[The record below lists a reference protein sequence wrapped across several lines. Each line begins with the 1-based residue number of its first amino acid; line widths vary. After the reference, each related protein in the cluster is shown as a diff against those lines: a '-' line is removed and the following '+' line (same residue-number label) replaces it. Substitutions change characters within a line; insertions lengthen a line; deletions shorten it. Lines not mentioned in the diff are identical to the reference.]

1 LPQRQVVSL
10 PDACAW
16 QIIGTSSMRG
26 EAPMTRLLTLLLL
39 FISTTATAQMTVT
52 QIAHDSYALVGPIGN
67 RDPQNLGNNS
77 THGLVVTPDGA
88 ILIDAGGSF
97 RGAQALHQTIR
108 TVTDQPVKYVIN
120 TGGQDHRWMGNDYW
134 KTQGAVVI
142 ASSDAVEDQRDR
154 ASMQLSVLDALI
166 GRENLAGTRPAH
178 ADITFDEYYDLSLG
192 GTTLQIQHQGGA
204 HTPGDSYVWHPGAQT
219 VFTGDIVYVSRL
231 LGVIEVSDSANWL
244 DVFDEF
250 AALNPT
256 HVVPGHGPAT
266 DLATAKADTRDYLQN
281 LRTRMRQHIDNGGD
295 EISSVT
301 VDQSAFAYL
310 ANFDQLAKRNA
321 QAVFIQMEWE

>member
-1 LPQRQVVSL
+1 
-10 PDACAW
+10 
-16 QIIGTSSMRG
+16 
-26 EAPMTRLLTLLLL
+26 
-39 FISTTATAQMTVT
+39 
-52 QIAHDSYALVGPIGN
+52 
-67 RDPQNLGNNS
+67 
-77 THGLVVTPDGA
+77 
-88 ILIDAGGSF
+88 
-97 RGAQALHQTIR
+97 
-108 TVTDQPVKYVIN
+108 
-120 TGGQDHRWMGNDYW
+120 
-134 KTQGAVVI
+134 
-142 ASSDAVEDQRDR
+142 
-154 ASMQLSVLDALI
+154 
-166 GRENLAGTRPAH
+166 
-178 ADITFDEYYDLSLG
+178 
-192 GTTLQIQHQGGA
+192 
-204 HTPGDSYVWHPGAQT
+204 

-256 HVVPGHGPAT
+256 HVVPGHGPASV
-266 DLATAKADTRDYLQN
+266 LATAKADTRDYLQN